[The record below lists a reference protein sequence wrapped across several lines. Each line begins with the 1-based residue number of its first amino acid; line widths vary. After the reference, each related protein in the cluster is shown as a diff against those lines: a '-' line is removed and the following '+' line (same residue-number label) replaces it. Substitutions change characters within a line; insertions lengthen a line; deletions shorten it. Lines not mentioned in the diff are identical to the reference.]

1 MVRGVGAAGLDEYLE
16 VRSYARPAPGGPS

>member
-1 MVRGVGAAGLDEYLE
+1 VGAAGLDEYLE